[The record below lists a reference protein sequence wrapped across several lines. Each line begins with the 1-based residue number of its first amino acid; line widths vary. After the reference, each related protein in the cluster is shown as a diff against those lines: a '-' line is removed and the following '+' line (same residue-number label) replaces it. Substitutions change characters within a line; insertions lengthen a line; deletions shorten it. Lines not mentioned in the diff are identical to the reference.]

1 MLAQFSITC
10 VRVRQ
15 VHPDQ
20 MSTRRPR
27 NGVPT
32 RSRSPHTWVILE
44 KMEARSDTQNARQAD
59 NEEPTSDTPFLLALS
74 TLAVGMLALLAVLVL
89 AGDRGL
95 GGVLPLLAV
104 PLLLIL
110 ASGVILWYWG
120 AAEAAAGEARDVAER
135 APTRPQPRQR
145 RKAP

>member
-1 MLAQFSITC
+1 M
-10 VRVRQ
+10 
-15 VHPDQ
+15 
-20 MSTRRPR
+20 
-27 NGVPT
+27 
-32 RSRSPHTWVILE
+32 ILE
-44 KMEARSDTQNARQAD
+44 KMKARSDTQNARHAD

-135 APTRPQPRQR
+135 ARTRPQPRQR
-145 RKAP
+145 RRAL